1 MKTHTTLKSK
11 FNSAFSLVELL
22 VVIAVIAV
30 IAAIAIPNI
39 TGAREAAQGAQASYD
54 AASLE
59 NMQNQVEALTGTR
72 PDAAALESGVTVTN
86 ADGSTVVFQL
96 Q

>member
-1 MKTHTTLKSK
+1 MKTHIKTKL
-11 FNSAFSLVELL
+11 NQAFSLVELL

-39 TGAREAAQGAQASYD
+39 TGVREAATAAQTTYD
-54 AASLE
+54 ANLLSD
-59 NMQNQVEALTGTR
+59 MQNKVEALTGTR
-72 PDAAALESGVTVTN
+72 PDAAALATGVSVTN
-86 ADGSTVVFQL
+86 GTNVIVFRL